1 MENRPTSGFDSVY
14 ALLDDAEANT
24 IQLGS
29 WKGRGEEREGVNT
42 SQRDGST
49 LGTTRTPRPSPTL
62 PARLYPCAGKE
73 GKKEK
78 ERNQVSG
85 VARHEYSSLYW
96 V

>member
-1 MENRPTSGFDSVY
+1 MENSPTSGFDSVY

-24 IQLGS
+24 IQLGG

-49 LGTTRTPRPSPTL
+49 LGTTHTPRPSLTL
-62 PARLYPCAGKE
+62 PAIPYPCAGKE
-73 GKKEK
+73 GRKENI
-78 ERNQVSG
+78 NQVFG
-85 VARHEYSSLYW
+85 VARYKYSSLYW